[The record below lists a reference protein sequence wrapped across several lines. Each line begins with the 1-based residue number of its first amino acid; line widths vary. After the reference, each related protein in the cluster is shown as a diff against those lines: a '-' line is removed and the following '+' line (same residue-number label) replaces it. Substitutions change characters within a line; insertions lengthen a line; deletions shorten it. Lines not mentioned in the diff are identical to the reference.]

1 MVLAAILPLPT
12 LGLWAQQ
19 QTPHA
24 QDTAQFQETAPVTLP
39 NGWRLTPAGR
49 QVPLSSLPMSIALA
63 PDEKYAVVL
72 NGGFLPPTLSV
83 IDPTAGRETARVPVK
98 DAWHGLTFNA
108 AGDKLFVGGGSEAAV
123 FEFNFQEGKLTAG
136 RAFPV
141 RPASERRPS
150 DHVGDAA
157 FSPDGRF
164 LYVANLFRNR
174 ITVMNASTG
183 FVVKEFATGFRPY
196 RLLMSPSGK
205 TLFVSH
211 WAESSIG
218 LYSLDDGRL
227 LEKIPVGPHP
237 TDMLIRPETDEGD
250 ASAEPQASG
259 DPLLDEALI
268 TARLFV
274 ACANT
279 NSVWSLGLTAND
291 RVRPLERIVVSPT
304 PHAPAGSTPTALA
317 LGPEGRYLYVVT
329 SDNNAVVVVD
339 VSAGR
344 AQVAG
349 AIPTG
354 WYPTDVAVTPD
365 GTLLYLSGKGG
376 GSRAAPRGLDPT
388 RRNAEADYVAARQ
401 TGSLG
406 IMPVPDE
413 AGFEKFT
420 RQVIENSLFDES
432 VLSDAGVPEGNPI
445 PNRPRLSSPIRH
457 VIYVIK
463 ENRTY
468 DQVLGDVEGGRGDPA
483 LTVFGESVT
492 PNHHKLSREF
502 VLFDNFH
509 TDGDVSADGLSWSV
523 SAMATD
529 FIQKLWP
536 SYYGRRRKVFDFE
549 GGDPTAIPPARYL
562 WSNALG
568 AGLTVRNYGVWTAS
582 TKRGPVVKDPGL
594 TAHTAQDFPPF
605 DLDITD
611 AARVDVFLRE
621 LSRFEAAG
629 DLARLILVRLPGDH
643 TAGRAPGK
651 PTARAMMAEHDY
663 ALGKLIEGVS
673 RSRFW
678 PQTAVFVV
686 EDDAQD
692 GADHVDSHRSVLLVA
707 SPYAKRGFVDS
718 ERYSTTSVLRTI
730 ELILGL
736 RPMTQFD
743 AAAVPLWRAFQS
755 EADSQPYEAV
765 KPKISIDEKNRP
777 GKGGK
782 ARRVER
788 RPPAGPSTAST
799 EDGFRPRAVAVNRP
813 AVPSGRHRRRPRFG
827 EESNDQRSLISL
839 SPDRQAKQV
848 NVGDGPVAQNERGVE
863 KTLVQQRSLV
873 LPKLMTG
880 TLAEEF
886 QVCNHLGRP
895 GLK

>member
-1 MVLAAILPLPT
+1 MGTRYRESRAADTLDQLVMSNTVVSRKIVVVSFAALAWAVM
-12 LGLWAQQ
+12 GSFAQQ
-19 QTPHA
+19 ASPPA
-24 QDTAQFQETAPVTLP
+24 DTTRENSATTPVTLP

-49 QVPLSSLPMSIALA
+49 QVPLSTLPMSIALA
-63 PDEKYAVVL
+63 PRGKHAVVL

-83 IDPTAGRETARVPVK
+83 IDTAAGRETARVEVK

-108 AGDKLFVGGGSEAAV
+108 SGDKLYVGGGSEAAV
-123 FEFNFQEGKLTAG
+123 FEFKLQDGKLTSG

-141 RPASERRPS
+141 RPATERRPS
-150 DHVGDAA
+150 DHVGDVAL
-157 FSPDGRF
+157 SPDGRF

-174 ITVMNASTG
+174 VTVMNASTG

-218 LYSLDDGRL
+218 IYSLDDGRL

-237 TDMLIRPETDEGD
+237 TDMLIRPETSDD
-250 ASAEPQASG
+250 TASEPASEAASD
-259 DPLLDEALI
+259 DPLLDDSPI
-268 TARLFV
+268 IARLFV

-279 NSVWSLGLTAND
+279 NSVWSLGLTQRD

-304 PHAPAGSTPTALA
+304 PYAPAGSTPTALA

-329 SDNNAVVVVD
+329 SDNNAVVIVD
-339 VSAGR
+339 VSER
-344 AQVAG
+344 RSRVAG

-354 WYPTDVAVTPD
+354 WYPTDVTVTDD
-365 GTLLYLSGKGG
+365 GTLLYLNGKGA
-376 GSRAAPRGLDPT
+376 GSYALPRGPDPT
-388 RRNAEADYVAARQ
+388 RRSVEADYVAARQ

-406 IMPVPDE
+406 ILPLPAEDE
-413 AGFEKFT
+413 LEKLT
-420 RQVIENSLFDES
+420 RRVIDNSLFDES
-432 VLSDAGVPEGNPI
+432 LLNDAGVPPGNPI
-445 PNRPRLSSPIRH
+445 PNRPGLASPIRH

-463 ENRTY
+463 ENRAY
-468 DQVLGDVEGGRGDPA
+468 DQVLGDIESGRGDEA

-509 TDGDVSADGLSWSV
+509 VNGDVSADGLSWSV

-536 SYYGRRRKVFDFE
+536 GYYGRRRKVFDFE
-549 GGDPTAIPPARYL
+549 GGDPAAIPPARYL

-568 AGLTVRNYGVWTAS
+568 AGLTVRNYGIWTAS

-594 TAHTAQDFPPF
+594 TAHTARDFPPF
-605 DLDITD
+605 DLDVAD
-611 AARVDVFLRE
+611 AVRVDVFLR
-621 LSRFEAAG
+621 
-629 DLARLILVRLPGDH
+629 DLARFEDSGELPRLLLVRLPGDH

-651 PTARAMMAEHDY
+651 LTARAMMAEHDY
-663 ALGKLIEGVS
+663 ALGRLIEGVS

-678 PQTAVFVV
+678 PQTAVFVI

-692 GADHVDSHRSVLLVA
+692 GADHVDSHRSVALIA

-718 ERYSTTSVLRTI
+718 QRYSTTSVLRTI

-743 AAAVPLWRAFQS
+743 AAAQPLWRAFQPQ
-755 EADSQPYEAV
+755 ADLRPYKAV
-765 KPKISIDEKNRP
+765 KPKISIDERNP
-777 GKGGK
+777 AGKGGK
-782 ARRVER
+782 ARRVEGRWPAR
-788 RPPAGPSTAST
+788 RLTAG
-799 EDGFRPRAVAVNRP
+799 
-813 AVPSGRHRRRPRFG
+813 
-827 EESNDQRSLISL
+827 
-839 SPDRQAKQV
+839 
-848 NVGDGPVAQNERGVE
+848 VG
-863 KTLVQQRSLV
+863 
-873 LPKLMTG
+873 
-880 TLAEEF
+880 
-886 QVCNHLGRP
+886 
-895 GLK
+895 